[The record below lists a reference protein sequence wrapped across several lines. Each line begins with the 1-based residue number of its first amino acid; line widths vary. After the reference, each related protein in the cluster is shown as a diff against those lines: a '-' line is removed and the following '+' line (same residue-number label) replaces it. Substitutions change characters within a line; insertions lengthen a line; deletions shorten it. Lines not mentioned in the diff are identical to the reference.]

1 MGARRPDSTGYG
13 SNSAAFTFWSKH
25 MDFSLSADHKMVAKL
40 VYDFARR
47 EVMPIIKEHDRN
59 HTFPHLLL
67 TRMAELGFLGICLPV
82 RYGGAGMDYLSLAIV
97 SEGLEYADSSVRE
110 SVAVHLG
117 LHALPIFQWG
127 TEEQKQRF
135 LPPLAT
141 GKNFACFGLTEPGAG
156 SDVAGLASHARKDGA
171 DYILNGEKMWITLAD
186 VADRFLVFAKTQPDK
201 GAKGIT
207 AFILERGW
215 ASLTT
220 GSIEGKMGVHAS
232 NTGWINMADV
242 RVPASHRLGEEGEG
256 FKIAMSAL
264 DNARYGVAAGAI
276 GIIKAC
282 LDESIRYGRERKTFG
297 KPIVSY
303 QLVQQML
310 AHMQQSIDVGELLV
324 WKAGWL
330 KNLGLRNT
338 RETSMAKWYCT
349 EAARRAA
356 DDAVQ
361 IHGAYGYS
369 DEYNVERHLRNTKSA
384 VIYEGTSQIH
394 TLMQAAYALGER
406 KDLPLRCML
415 PAYDPEYW
423 EAEG

>member
-1 MGARRPDSTGYG
+1 
-13 SNSAAFTFWSKH
+13 
-25 MDFSLSADHKMVAKL
+25 MDFTLSDDHKMVSKV
-40 VYDFARR
+40 VYDFARN

-59 HTFPHLLL
+59 HTFPHELVS
-67 TRMAELGFLGICLPV
+67 RMAGLGFLGICLPV
-82 RYGGAGMDYLSLAIV
+82 RYGGAGMDYISLAIV
-97 SEGLEYADSSVRE
+97 SEGLEFADSSVRE
-110 SVAVHLG
+110 TIAVHLG

-127 TEEQKQRF
+127 TDEQKQGF

-141 GKNFACFGLTEPGAG
+141 GERIACFGLTEPGAG
-156 SDVAGLASHARKDGA
+156 SDVGGMTSHARQDGS
-171 DYILNGEKMWITLAD
+171 DYVLNGEKMWITLAD
-186 VADRFLVFAKTQPDK
+186 VADRFLVFAKTQPEK
-201 GAKGIT
+201 GARGIT

-215 ASLTT
+215 PGLTT
-220 GSIEGKMGVHAS
+220 GTIEGKMGVHAS

-242 RVPASHRLGEEGEG
+242 RVPESHRLGLEGEG

-264 DNARYGVAAGAI
+264 DNARYGVAAGAV

-282 LDESIRYGRERKTFG
+282 LEESIRYGRERKTFG

-310 AHMQQSIDVGELLV
+310 ANMQQSIDIGELLV

-330 KNLGLRNT
+330 KNQGIRNT
-338 RETSMAKWYCT
+338 QETSMAKWYCT

-384 VIYEGTSQIH
+384 VIYEGTTQIH

-406 KDLPLRCML
+406 KDKPMRCEM

>member
-1 MGARRPDSTGYG
+1 
-13 SNSAAFTFWSKH
+13 
-25 MDFSLSADHKMVAKL
+25 MDFTLTDDHKMVTQM
-40 VYDFARR
+40 VYDFARK
-47 EVMPIIKEHDRN
+47 EVMPIIKQHDRN
-59 HTFPHLLL
+59 HTFPHELLPQ
-67 TRMAELGFLGICLPV
+67 MAKLGFMGICLPA
-82 RYGGAGMDYLSLAIV
+82 RYGGAGMDYLSLGIL

-110 SVAVHLG
+110 TIAVHLG

-127 TEEQKQRF
+127 TEEQKQTF

-141 GKNFACFGLTEPGAG
+141 GEKIACFGLTEPGAG
-156 SDVAGLASHARKDGA
+156 SDVGGMLSRARKDGS

-186 VADRFLVFAKTQPDK
+186 IADRFLVFAKTNPDK
-201 GAKGIT
+201 GAGGIT
-207 AFILERGW
+207 AFVLERGW
-215 ASLTT
+215 AGLTT
-220 GSIEGKMGVHAS
+220 GTIEGKMGVHAS

-264 DNARYGVAAGAI
+264 DNARYGVAAGAV

-282 LDESIRYGRERKTFG
+282 LDESIRYAKERKTFG
-297 KPIVSY
+297 KPIAEY

-310 AHMQQSIDVGELLV
+310 AQMQQGIDIGQLLV

-330 KNLGLRNT
+330 KNQGIRNT

-349 EAARRAA
+349 DAANRAA
-356 DDAVQ
+356 NDAVQ

-406 KDLPLRCML
+406 EDRPMRCEL
-415 PAYDPEYW
+415 PAFNQAYW
-423 EAEG
+423 EGEA